1 MEPFVSRLK
10 GFINK
15 FNKQA
20 NKLLNRQTNI
30 ATQTNYKSGDL
41 KN

>member
-1 MEPFVSRLK
+1 MEPFVRRLK

-20 NKLLNRQTNI
+20 NKLLNRQTNKV
-30 ATQTNYKSGDL
+30 TQTNYKSSDM